1 MDMISIVVPMYNAK
15 NSIKR
20 CLDSIVNQT
29 YSNIEVIV
37 VDDGSNDDSYNICRE
52 EFQENKK
59 VHLYHKENGG
69 VSSAR
74 NYGITKCHGQYIAFV
89 DPDDY
94 IEKDMYQKLYNSIQ
108 KNKSDIAMCGYIR
121 CTEKYKDYSLFSYT
135 RDTISGLEL
144 LKDIYNYKTM
154 GVLWNKLF
162 CAKKIKMLFDDEV
175 HFCEDVLFLTQIC
188 IKEVTISVVN
198 EGLYYYEMNEESLS
212 SGKFNERKFT
222 IIKSLEQISK
232 IVEKSS
238 ICKDA
243 CFFISSTL
251 VYVYTNLFYSVEIH
265 NLDQKKNLV
274 KTYLQ
279 KFLKTKKLDHKSK
292 LKIYCAL
299 WAPKIFFKL
308 KMLKTHIASKKSTL
322 EGK

>member
-20 CLDSIVNQT
+20 CVDSIINQT
-29 YSNIEVIV
+29 YSNIEIIV
-37 VDDGSNDDSYNICRE
+37 VDDGSNDGSYNICRK
-52 EFQENKK
+52 EFQENKN

-121 CTEKYKDYSLFSYT
+121 CTKRYKDYSLFSYT
-135 RDTISGLEL
+135 KDTISGLEL
-144 LKDIYNYKTM
+144 LKDIYNYRTM

-162 CAKKIKMLFDDEV
+162 CAKKIKLLFDNEV

-222 IIKSLEQISK
+222 IIKSLEQIGK

-238 ICKDA
+238 VCKDA

-251 VYVYTNLFYSVEIH
+251 VYVYTNLFYSVEMH

-299 WAPKIFFKL
+299 WTPRIFFKL
-308 KMLKTHIASKKSTL
+308 KTFKTHIVSKKSTL
-322 EGK
+322 EGR